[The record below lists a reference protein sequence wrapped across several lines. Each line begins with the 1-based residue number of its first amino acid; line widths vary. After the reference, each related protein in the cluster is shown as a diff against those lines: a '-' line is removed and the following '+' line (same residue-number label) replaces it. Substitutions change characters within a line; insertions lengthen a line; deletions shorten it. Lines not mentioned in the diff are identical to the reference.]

1 MNKLLSFV
9 LSITLM
15 AGLFAGCE
23 KSADKAP
30 VLPPAG
36 SMSMDFSNFATDNKS
51 AINQVDVKGIS
62 VNDKTHWALASGV
75 AGVWN
80 LILAVNL
87 AVPVASFDAAVD
99 QTPVYLDNKKW
110 EWSYNFNVIGATY
123 KSRLTGQIGSDVVK
137 WEMYVSKEGVGAF
150 DELLWFEG
158 TSKLDGKGG
167 QWILNHSQAFPEPML
182 LIDWKVEGEKVGNIK
197 YTYIREQKDDRTADL
212 FKDSYIEYGLTVNP
226 LNAFYNVH
234 QNTGIANAFND
245 VFIEWNTT
253 DHNGRIK
260 AHHYFQD
267 DLWHCWN
274 GVGDNII
281 CN

>member
-1 MNKLLSFV
+1 
-9 LSITLM
+9 
-15 AGLFAGCE
+15 
-23 KSADKAP
+23 
-30 VLPPAG
+30 
-36 SMSMDFSNFATDNKS
+36 MDFSNFATESKS
-51 AINQVDVKGIS
+51 AINQNTVKGLTAGE
-62 VNDKTHWALASGV
+62 KTHWALASGV

-87 AVPVASFDAAVD
+87 AVPVASFEAVVD
-99 QTPVYLDNKKW
+99 KTPVYLDNKKW
-110 EWSYNFNVIGATY
+110 EWVHNFNVIGGTY
-123 KSRLTGQIGSDVVK
+123 KARLTGQIGSDEVK
-137 WEMYVSKEGVGAF
+137 WEMYVSKEGAGAF
-150 DELLWFEG
+150 AELLWFEG
-158 TSKLDGKGG
+158 TSKLDGKNG

-182 LIDWKVEGEKVGNIK
+182 QIDWKVEGEKVGNIK

-212 FKDSYIEYGLTVNP
+212 FKDSYIEYGLTSNP
-226 LNAFYNVH
+226 LNAFYTVH

-253 DHNGRIK
+253 DHNGHIK
-260 AHHYFQD
+260 AHYYFQD